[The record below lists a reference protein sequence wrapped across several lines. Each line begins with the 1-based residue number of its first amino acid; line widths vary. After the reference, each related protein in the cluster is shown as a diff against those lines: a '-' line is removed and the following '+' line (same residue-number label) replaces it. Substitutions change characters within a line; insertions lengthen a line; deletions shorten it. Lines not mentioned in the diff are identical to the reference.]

1 MREAQFIQQNRD
13 KWKDFETILTTKR
26 KVHPDQLA
34 DLYIHVTDDLA
45 YSRTYFPKSQTTTYL
60 NGIAGKLHQK
70 IYKNKRESKGRF
82 ITFWVHEVPLTVA
95 KHQKTILY
103 TLLFF
108 LTFSIIGAVS
118 AAHDENFVRLIL
130 GDGYVNM
137 TIDNIKEGDPM
148 GVYKKED
155 MLGMFFRIT
164 WNNVRVSFIAFAA
177 GLFFSIGTV
186 YVLFQNGIM
195 LGSFQYFFYTYGV
208 LRESFL
214 TIWIHGTLEISAIVI
229 AGAAG
234 MVMGNSI
241 LFPGTYSRLQ
251 SLQKSAREALK
262 IIIGLV
268 PIFIIAGFL
277 ESFVTRHT
285 EMPDIFRLMI
295 ILISLGIILFY
306 FGYYPRVVAARVK
319 RAQEEEDTS
328 LPVSNSLA

>member
-13 KWKDFETILTTKR
+13 KWKDFELILDTNKR
-26 KVHPDQLA
+26 VHPDKLA
-34 DLYIHVTDDLA
+34 NLFIHITDDLA

-60 NGIAGKLHQK
+60 NSIAGRLHQK
-70 IYKNKRESKGRF
+70 IYKNKKESKGRF
-82 ITFWVHEVPLTVA
+82 ITFWTHEVPLTIA
-95 KHQKTILY
+95 KHQKVLLY

-108 LTFSIIGAVS
+108 VTFSLIGALS

-130 GDGYVNM
+130 GDRYVNM

-148 GVYKKED
+148 GVYKKDD

-164 WNNVRVSFIAFAA
+164 WNNIRVSFLAFAA
-177 GLFFSIGTV
+177 GLFFSIGTI
-186 YVLFQNGIM
+186 YVLFKNGIM
-195 LGSFQYFFYTYGV
+195 LGSFQYFFYTYG
-208 LRESFL
+208 LLQESFL

-234 MVMGNSI
+234 MVMGNSL

-251 SLQKSAREALK
+251 SLQMSAREALK
-262 IIIGLV
+262 IIVGLV

-285 EMPDIFRLMI
+285 ELPDIIRLFI

-319 RAQEEEDTS
+319 KEMESYSTN
-328 LPVSNSLA
+328 V